1 MKEINNKIRYDDD
14 KIYLA
19 NLINIYILIIFQ
31 TTKKKINKEK
41 IINIKTYRKAY
52 YNNKNNKLKVELN
65 FLFHV
70 INFYVFFF

>member
-19 NLINIYILIIFQ
+19 NLINILIIFQ